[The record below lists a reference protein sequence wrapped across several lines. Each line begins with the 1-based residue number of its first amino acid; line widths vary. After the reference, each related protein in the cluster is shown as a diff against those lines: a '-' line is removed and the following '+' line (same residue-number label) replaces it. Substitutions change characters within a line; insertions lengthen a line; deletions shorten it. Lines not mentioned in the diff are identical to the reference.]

1 VVVTESVH
9 GAGYARTRARW
20 DPLAQAVRDFD
31 PTAIVLVA
39 RKAPRV
45 VQALDL
51 ELGHH
56 PLMVT
61 DTGLEFVAD
70 QLNGARVAIIDDIIN
85 VGSTLRRAR
94 SLVEAAGAAEIRV
107 FALARRG
114 GGQTTPATS
123 GDSVTLVDERPL
135 DVASSELLASE
146 IPMLLQGQALPY
158 DLDFPVMR
166 TRLNLV
172 GEVFASLYAALTAR
186 YGAHAVYDISS
197 PAGARQHVGRLVV
210 TLPTAGT
217 PQRKVR
223 LYIDEDTAECN
234 VVPISLGSPLDA
246 RRPDTIWAQRLW
258 DTLDADAKTAPAR
271 AHLNFFI
278 DSLSLGLSFVA
289 EQRELFCPDDDP
301 FDVDQASLI
310 FGPKIAEALTIISRE
325 AIDDWLQVETVT
337 EPNFSPFL
345 QAAQR
350 SGLINAVKDGLGD
363 EPDELSA
370 FIGVINTLA
379 DWVGANDPAGYRLGW
394 PYDAEQ
400 IAAEPYERLRIG
412 PTFGD
417 LSEIIATLTSKTLVD
432 AAVAVSRL
440 LDRFID
446 EGGVVPTT
454 ACYEDRLY
462 RIYRKGEKDPRD
474 EVALRLRRAWGS
486 YGEPLSLTRASKLA
500 AILSFS
506 EDRGRTDVAVKTR
519 TRGNV
524 ACYASSVL
532 DDETEITHQLRRTG
546 QLRRADTT

>member
-1 VVVTESVH
+1 MAVTESVH
-9 GAGYARTRARW
+9 PVSYARTRARW
-20 DPLAQAVRDFD
+20 EQLADAVRDFD
-31 PTAIVLVA
+31 PAAIVLVA

-56 PLMVT
+56 PLTVT

-94 SLVEAAGAAEIRV
+94 ALVEAAGAAEIQV
-107 FALARRG
+107 FALAQRG
-114 GGQTTPATS
+114 RSQTTPALS
-123 GDSVTLVDERPL
+123 EDPVNLVDERPL
-135 DVASSELLASE
+135 DLASSELLASE
-146 IPMLLQGQALPY
+146 IPMLLQSQALPY

-166 TRLNLV
+166 ARVNLV
-172 GEVFASLYAALTAR
+172 SEVFATVHAALAAR
-186 YGAHAVYDISS
+186 FGAPAVYDISS
-197 PAGARQHVGRLVV
+197 PAGARQQIGRLVV
-210 TLPTAGT
+210 MLPTAGT
-217 PQRKVR
+217 PHRKVR
-223 LYIDEDTAECN
+223 LYINENTAECN
-234 VVPISLGSPLDA
+234 VVPICLDSPLRA
-246 RRPDTIWAQRLW
+246 QRPSETWAQRIW
-258 DTLDADAKTAPAR
+258 DTLDADSKGARAR

-278 DSLSLGLSFVA
+278 DSLRLGMSFVA
-289 EQRELFCPDDDP
+289 EQSELFSACEDP
-301 FDVDQASLI
+301 FDIEQASLI
-310 FGPKIAEALTIISRE
+310 FGPKIAEALTIVPPE
-325 AIDDWLQVETVT
+325 DAGVPLEVDPAPA
-337 EPNFSPFL
+337 PNCSPFL
-345 QAAQR
+345 QAAER
-350 SGLINAVKDGLGD
+350 SGLINAVREGLSD
-363 EPDELSA
+363 EPDELTA

-379 DWVGANDPAGYRLGW
+379 EWVGANDPADYRLGW
-394 PYDAEQ
+394 PYEPDQ
-400 IAAEPYERLRIG
+400 IAAEPYQRLRIG

-417 LSEIIATLTSKTLVD
+417 LSEIIATLTGKPHVA

-532 DDETEITHQLRRTG
+532 DEETEITHQLRRTG